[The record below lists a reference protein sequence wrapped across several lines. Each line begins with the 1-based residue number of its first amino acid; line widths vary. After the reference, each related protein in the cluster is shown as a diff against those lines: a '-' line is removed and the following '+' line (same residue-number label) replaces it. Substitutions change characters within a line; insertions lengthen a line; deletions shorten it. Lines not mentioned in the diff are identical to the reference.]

1 MILLLHE
8 MKFKRSLILN
18 NKILNELKL
27 HRTSINF
34 IHTYFLSSKVK
45 IYVNAT
51 KVLRYL
57 PQLPH
62 GPPMTNFN
70 ISYSLRY
77 LVTYLYLFTYLI
89 FVQYIMF
96 INNYSKYVYRNL
108 WLYLMLLFSDFH
120 SRICLCIWQPPTTNS
135 WL

>member
-45 IYVNAT
+45 IYVNTT

-57 PQLPH
+57 PH
-62 GPPMTNFN
+62 GTPMTNVN
-70 ISYSLRY
+70 ISYSLRQS
-77 LVTYLYLFTYLI
+77 LILIYLFDFCTIY
-89 FVQYIMF
+89 
-96 INNYSKYVYRNL
+96 YVYKKSM
-108 WLYLMLLFSDFH
+108 Y
-120 SRICLCIWQPPTTNS
+120 IETYGYT
-135 WL
+135 